1 MIFTSLKFVGK
12 IPFKHVLIHPVIQTP
27 DGKRMSKSKGNA
39 VDPLDMIDKYGADAN
54 RFWFASVG
62 VKGDQDV
69 RFREDKLE
77 EYKRFANKLWNA
89 GRFTLEQLEGF
100 EAAVIERNKLT
111 LADRWIL
118 DRFNR
123 LLQDAHEGLRS
134 YDFDD
139 VSRKLHEFIWDYYCD
154 WYLEIAKVQL
164 SRGDAGDQT
173 KRVLQNVFEGL
184 MRVLHPIMPFITED
198 LWQRTPKSPV
208 FKELETIM
216 FAPFPRADESYFDE
230 SAERDMSLLM
240 KVIRSIRNIRQTFEV
255 PASSEAEVLVQVSDE
270 RELAC
275 LKAGE
280 DYIRRLARV
289 NPITISSDAKAPGM
303 AAWEMVSAAKVY
315 VPLGNLI
322 DVEKSREKIERR
334 RDAIQKD
341 IDKLNQTLGNK
352 DFIAKAPPEKVQ
364 DLQNKMAELQAAMQS
379 VLAQL
384 KILDQ

>member
-100 EAAVIERNKLT
+100 EAAIIERDKLT

-123 LLQDAHEGLRS
+123 LLQDVHEGLRS

-164 SRGDAGDQT
+164 GRGDAGDQT
-173 KRVLQNVFEGL
+173 KRVLQNIFEGL

-240 KVIRSIRNIRQTFEV
+240 RVIRSIRNIRQTYNV
-255 PASSEAEVLVQVSDE
+255 PASSEAEAIVHVADE

-275 LKAGE
+275 LKMGD

-289 NPITISSDAKAPGM
+289 NPLTISSDGNVPGM
-303 AAWEMVSAAKVY
+303 AAWEIVSASKVY

-322 DVEKSREKIERR
+322 DVEKSRVKLEQR

-341 IDKLNQTLGNK
+341 IDRLDQTLSNK
-352 DFIAKAPPEKVQ
+352 DFIDKAPAEKVQ
-364 DLQNKMAELQAAMQS
+364 DMQSKMSELQASMQS

-384 KILDQ
+384 KVLEQ